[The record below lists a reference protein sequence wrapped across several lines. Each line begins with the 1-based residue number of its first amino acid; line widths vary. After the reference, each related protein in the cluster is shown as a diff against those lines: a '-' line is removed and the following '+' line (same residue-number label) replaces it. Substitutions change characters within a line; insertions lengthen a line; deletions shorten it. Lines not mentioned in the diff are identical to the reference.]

1 VAEAYVGRFAP
12 SPTGPLHFGSLLA
25 AMASY
30 ADALAHNGKW
40 LVRIEDVDT
49 PRSQAGAAEHILRT
63 LSDFGFRWDGEVVV
77 QSERKEFYENA
88 LTTLQTSDMVFACAC
103 TRKMLEAQPQ
113 NVSGE
118 RMYPGTCLKL
128 PLLGGEGW
136 GEGRS
141 IATAQTSPQ
150 ESHPNISNATPNT
163 QPPSPQPSPPG
174 GGSSVALRLQVPS
187 ETILWTDRLLGAQ
200 SQHLANDVGAFII
213 KRSDGLFAYQLAV
226 VVDDALQG
234 ITHIVRGAD
243 LLSSTARQTYLQRL
257 LNVPTP
263 QYLHIPVAVNGR
275 GEKLS
280 KQTLAPALDAA
291 AALPTLQAAWRA
303 LNQAPAPSVATHAE
317 FWAHAARAWSV
328 ARLPRMLT
336 LSV

>member
-30 ADALAHNGKW
+30 ADALAHNGTW
-40 LVRIEDVDT
+40 RVRIEDVDT

-63 LSDFGFRWDGEVVV
+63 LSDFGFRWDGEVLV
-77 QSERKEFYENA
+77 QSERHDVYENA
-88 LTTLQTSDMVFACAC
+88 LSTLRNLGAVFPCTC
-103 TRKMLEAQPQ
+103 TRKMLESAPH

-118 RMYPGTCLKL
+118 RLYPGTCLARASQ
-128 PLLGGEGW
+128 PEGS
-136 GEGRS
+136 G
-141 IATAQTSPQ
+141 
-150 ESHPNISNATPNT
+150 
-163 QPPSPQPSPPG
+163 
-174 GGSSVALRLQVPS
+174 VALRLQVPS

-200 SQHLANDVGAFII
+200 SQQLANDVGAFII

-243 LLSSTARQTYLQRL
+243 LLSSTARQIYLQRL

-280 KQTLAPALDAA
+280 KQTLAPALETA
-291 AALPTLQAAWRA
+291 AALPTLHAAWRA
-303 LNQAPAPSVATHAE
+303 LNQVPAPSATTLAE
-317 FWAHAARAWSV
+317 FWAHAARAWSI